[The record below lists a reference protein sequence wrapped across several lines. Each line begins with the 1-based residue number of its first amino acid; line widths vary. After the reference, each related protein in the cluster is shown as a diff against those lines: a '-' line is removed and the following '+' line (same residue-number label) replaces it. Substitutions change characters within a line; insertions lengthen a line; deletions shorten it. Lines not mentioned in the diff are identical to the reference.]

1 MQVVHSRKTFTKSYY
16 STINQPTTAALV
28 LSTTVDQVWKI
39 AQVSG
44 FSLHAA
50 DQGEGFASP
59 QLRLGEVSSKV
70 LLPREDAI
78 RSDTSGDRERRRI
91 ALAVSI
97 TIRTPSLQKKAATPE
112 DTSAATVV
120 RPSHS
125 NAAGLG
131 KGFER
136 LHKLGTATLVN

>member
-28 LSTTVDQVWKI
+28 LSTTVDQVRKL
-39 AQVSG
+39 SG

-50 DQGEGFASP
+50 AQGVGFASP

-78 RSDTSGDRERRRI
+78 RSDTSGDRERGRI
-91 ALAVSI
+91 ALAFSI
-97 TIRTPSLQKKAATPE
+97 TIRTPFLQKKAATPE

-125 NAAGLG
+125 SAVGLG

-136 LHKLGTATLVN
+136 LHLLGMAHL